1 MLFEQLETFAINY
14 LQYKCARS
22 LIQKYFRNSFG
33 TLVFIHTQ
41 IVNQTAF
48 VVC

>member
-1 MLFEQLETFAINY
+1 M
-14 LQYKCARS
+14 RS
-22 LIQKYFRNSFG
+22 FIGKHVHNSFG
-33 TLVFIHTQ
+33 TLMMFPQ